1 MLFAMKR
8 REPKSLPRGI
18 QQPTSI
24 SSMQKLGF
32 ICWSALN
39 LFAALFLGLCFG
51 AGLMLGY
58 QSDFTEGTAMGEV
71 PDLTKSDVLHRVGAQ
86 TLNSCLWLAF
96 PVLLLWCINYFVY
109 TNELRIFRN
118 AGFWVS
124 LSGTF
129 LMFVGVGLAN
139 WDALASYP

>member
-1 MLFAMKR
+1 MLFEMKR
-8 REPKSLPRGI
+8 REHKSLPRGI

-39 LFAALFLGLCFG
+39 LFAALFFGLCFG
-51 AGLMLGY
+51 VGLMFGY
-58 QSDFTEGTAMGEV
+58 QSDFTEGTAMGEI
-71 PDLTKSDVLHRVGAQ
+71 PGLTKSDVLHRVGAQ

-96 PVLLLWCINYFVY
+96 PILLLWSINYFVY
-109 TNELRIFRN
+109 TDELRIFRN

-124 LSGTF
+124 LGGTF
-129 LMFVGVGLAN
+129 LMFVGVGLAS